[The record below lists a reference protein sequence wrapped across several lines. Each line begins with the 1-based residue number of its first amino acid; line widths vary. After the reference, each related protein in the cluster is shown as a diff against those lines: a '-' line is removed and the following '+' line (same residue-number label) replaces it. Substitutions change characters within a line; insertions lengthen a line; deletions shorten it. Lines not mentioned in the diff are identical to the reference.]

1 MSDRV
6 METLVAM
13 VVLIAIGLF
22 VVGRLVKALR

>member
-22 VVGRLVKALR
+22 VVGGLVKALR